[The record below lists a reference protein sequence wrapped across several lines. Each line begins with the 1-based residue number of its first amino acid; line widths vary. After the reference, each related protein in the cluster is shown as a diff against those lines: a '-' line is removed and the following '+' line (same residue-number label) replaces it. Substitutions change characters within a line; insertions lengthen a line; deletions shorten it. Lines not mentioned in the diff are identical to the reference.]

1 MTATDATAEQA
12 PIALAVVGHT
22 NTGKTSLIRTL
33 LRSSRF
39 GAVRDAAGTTR
50 HVEAATL
57 TAAGQAVLQLFD
69 TPGLEDSIALLEV
82 LQALRPSGAA
92 AGRERLALLLQHAAD
107 YPDFEQEIKV
117 VRQAAC
123 SDALLYVV
131 DIREPVL
138 GKYRDEIA
146 ILSMAAR
153 PLIPVFN
160 FIQSDRQ
167 NLQRWRRAMAD
178 FNLHAVVEFDT
189 VAFDFEAE
197 KRLYQKLQTVLEAR
211 YAQLQALL
219 DYRRQLWLSLQR
231 SAAHQVA
238 ELLVDIASYRRPAAA
253 GDDADA
259 VLEDIQQRVREA
271 ERRCLL
277 QVLNIFEFSEADL
290 QHHPLPVAN
299 GRWNRD
305 LFAPET
311 LKEFGLDAGSAA
323 AKGAVVGAGIDLM
336 VAGLS
341 LGTASAAGALIGAT
355 WSALRRFGGDLL
367 ARAKGQR
374 WYCVDNN
381 TAALVALRQLQ
392 LLAALLQRGHAA
404 QHKIALQRQA
414 PPPLPPDWPQRLQT
428 MRNHPQ
434 WSRLQGPAQDVD
446 GGRSAFVEALAAW
459 VVQPDKEPAG
469 RVSP

>member
-57 TAAGQAVLQLFD
+57 AAAGQAVLQLFD

-238 ELLVDIASYRRPAAA
+238 ELLVDIASYRR
-253 GDDADA
+253 
-259 VLEDIQQRVREA
+259 
-271 ERRCLL
+271 
-277 QVLNIFEFSEADL
+277 
-290 QHHPLPVAN
+290 
-299 GRWNRD
+299 
-305 LFAPET
+305 
-311 LKEFGLDAGSAA
+311 
-323 AKGAVVGAGIDLM
+323 
-336 VAGLS
+336 
-341 LGTASAAGALIGAT
+341 TASEI
-355 WSALRRFGGDLL
+355 SH
-367 ARAKGQR
+367 
-374 WYCVDNN
+374 YCS
-381 TAALVALRQLQ
+381 
-392 LLAALLQRGHAA
+392 RG
-404 QHKIALQRQA
+404 K
-414 PPPLPPDWPQRLQT
+414 
-428 MRNHPQ
+428 
-434 WSRLQGPAQDVD
+434 
-446 GGRSAFVEALAAW
+446 
-459 VVQPDKEPAG
+459 
-469 RVSP
+469 